1 MFAKQAADLCAGL
14 QEKANQEAAAAK
26 AAAKAAASE
35 DPLAPPQT
43 QQRHEVRAFCICI
56 HRSRLALAFTR
67 KQLEP

>member
-14 QEKANQEAAAAK
+14 QEKANQEA